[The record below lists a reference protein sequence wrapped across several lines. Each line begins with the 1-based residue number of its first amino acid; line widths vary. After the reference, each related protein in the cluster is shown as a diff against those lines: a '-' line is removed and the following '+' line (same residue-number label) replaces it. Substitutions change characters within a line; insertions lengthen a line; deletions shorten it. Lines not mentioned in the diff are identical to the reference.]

1 MQLCMCIEV
10 SGVFID
16 VTLNVVRSSFF
27 NCTLYGHY
35 VPIVLVLLP
44 GKSDIIYRYGSLWS
58 AIRSLCERHN
68 STLEPTTVHINFEVA
83 MHTVLK
89 NAQCTFKKSYNWL

>member
-1 MQLCMCIEV
+1 MYMQLCMCIEV

-16 VTLNVVRSSFF
+16 VTFKCCMKFFLQLYTIWTFCSF
-27 NCTLYGHY
+27 C
-35 VPIVLVLLP
+35 VSVLP
-44 GKSDIIYRYGSLWS
+44 GKPVFIYRSMWN

-89 NAQCTFKKSYNWL
+89 NAQ

>member
-1 MQLCMCIEV
+1 MYMQLCMCIEV

-16 VTLNVVRSSFF
+16 VTFKCYAKFF
-27 NCTLYGHY
+27 LQLYTIWTICCFC
-35 VPIVLVLLP
+35 VIFLP
-44 GKSDIIYRYGSLWS
+44 GKSGIIYRSMWS

-83 MHTVLK
+83 MHTVLE
-89 NAQCTFKKSYNWL
+89 NAQCTFKNEL